1 MIKAPLITEPTA
13 ILVKRNPRLEALR
26 CNSFK
31 PTTGIN
37 DGLQLPETTI
47 ASQSLLKTEFRNASQ
62 VEVFSVV
69 FSMGEWS
76 S

>member
-1 MIKAPLITEPTA
+1 M
-13 ILVKRNPRLEALR
+13 
-26 CNSFK
+26 
-31 PTTGIN
+31 
-37 DGLQLPETTI
+37 QLPETTI
-47 ASQSLLKTEFRNASQ
+47 ANQSFRKVGFLNASQ